1 MSENGITIELSK
13 AQINRVVREAAQDD
27 GLLGL
32 LGGAGEVAFQ
42 AFPEQL
48 DDPRLS
54 RSLLRALMILASFPA
69 DGTARAL
76 TDVAN
81 QLDMA
86 ASTAHRYV
94 STFVEVGLL
103 ERDPDSRKYRL
114 AGRE

>member
-1 MSENGITIELSK
+1 MIELSK
-13 AQINRVVREAAQDD
+13 AQVNRVVREAAQDD
-27 GLLGL
+27 ALLGL
-32 LGGAGEVAFQ
+32 LGAPGEVDFQ
-42 AFPEQL
+42 ASPEQL

-81 QLDMA
+81 QLGMA
-86 ASTAHRYV
+86 ASTAHRYL

-103 ERDPDSRKYRL
+103 ERDPDSRAYRR
-114 AGRE
+114 AGKG